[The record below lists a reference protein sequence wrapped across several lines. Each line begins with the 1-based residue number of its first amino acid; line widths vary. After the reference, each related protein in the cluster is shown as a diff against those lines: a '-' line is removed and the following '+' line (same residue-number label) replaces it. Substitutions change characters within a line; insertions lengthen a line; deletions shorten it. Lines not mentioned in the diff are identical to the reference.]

1 MSGGPAE
8 QESDRNPRCCGSGL
22 LHRLGQRVRVEQPGE
37 RIFNVSELIGEIEG
51 PIRRAIPVANPQGMA
66 IGPVTFQIKAQLAAP
81 GDSTK
86 DPTRAWPD
94 DRKVVT
100 LGVLTI
106 DRIVADSDAAQK
118 KLLFLP
124 GRLTE
129 GIEPSD
135 DPLIPARDGS
145 YAESFERRSERESP

>member
-1 MSGGPAE
+1 MDDLPV
-8 QESDRNPRCCGSGL
+8 
-22 LHRLGQRVRVEQPGE
+22 RL
-37 RIFNVSELIGEIEG
+37 
-51 PIRRAIPVANPQGMA
+51 AK
-66 IGPVTFQIKAQLAAP
+66 GPVTFQIKAQLAEP

-86 DPTRAWPD
+86 DPTQAWPN

-106 DRIVADSDAAQK
+106 DKVVADSGAAQK

-124 GRLTE
+124 GRVTE

-145 YAESFERRSERESP
+145 YAESFERRSDSAGP

>member
-1 MSGGPAE
+1 MSARHGY
-8 QESDRNPRCCGSGL
+8 
-22 LHRLGQRVRVEQPGE
+22 HREC
-37 RIFNVSELIGEIEG
+37 
-51 PIRRAIPVANPQGMA
+51 VAPS
-66 IGPVTFQIKAQLAAP
+66 
-81 GDSTK
+81 DSTK

-94 DRKVVT
+94 DREVVT

-106 DRIVADSDAAQK
+106 DKVLPDTNAAQK

-145 YAESFERRSERESP
+145 YAESFERRTDNETP